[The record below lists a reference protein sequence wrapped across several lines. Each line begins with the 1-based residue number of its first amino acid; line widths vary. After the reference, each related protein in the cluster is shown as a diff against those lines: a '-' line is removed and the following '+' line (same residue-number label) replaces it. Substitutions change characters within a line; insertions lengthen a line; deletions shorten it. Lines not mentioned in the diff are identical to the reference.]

1 MTRAL
6 TFENFDLSSDGLGSI
21 YEIGADEDHP
31 TGVIPEMASVFG
43 HELSA
48 TPDET
53 NLGELIKSVGPAKE
67 LQNNIALVRDILGT
81 DQDAVSIARSWS
93 ERSGLLT
100 PVERSYFTAEQLEG
114 RVGLAVITGGVR
126 NWMARR
132 AQRLETLVHERGVD
146 SVLLVAGNRE
156 MKATE
161 GPDVEEG
168 MSEADYMENIVARK
182 ISGLGIAN
190 NLIRVDSGVGDQV
203 MEAGVVQTFELVSDE
218 SARIAVVSNAG
229 AWVQNVGQ
237 FRRAAINKAG
247 RQFDER
253 GDQIFAVSDG
263 FPLGTGEEPT
273 ATHQNPF
280 TALGQ
285 IARNAQELVRHK

>member
-1 MTRAL
+1 MAGLR
-6 TFENFDLSSDGLGSI
+6 FENYDLSSERSDAI
-21 YEIGADEDHP
+21 YEIGADETHP
-31 TGVIPEMASVFG
+31 TGVIPEMAAAFG

-53 NLGELIKSVGPAKE
+53 NLGELINRVGPAKE
-67 LQNNIALVRDILGT
+67 LQNNIGLVQEILGT
-81 DQDAVSIARSWS
+81 DEDAVSIARSWS

-100 PVERSYFTAEQLEG
+100 PVERSYFTAERLEG
-114 RVGLAVITGGVR
+114 RVALAVITGGVR

-132 AQRLETLVHERGVD
+132 EQRLEALVHEREVD
-146 SVLLVAGNRE
+146 SVLLVAGNRT
-156 MKATE
+156 MKALE

-168 MSEADYMENIVARK
+168 MSEADYMERVVARQV
-182 ISGLGIAN
+182 SELGIAY
-190 NLIRVDSGVGDQV
+190 NLSRVDSGIGDQV
-203 MEAGVVQTFELVSDE
+203 METGVAQALDLVSAE
-218 SARIAVVSNAG
+218 SALIAVVSNAG

-247 RQFDER
+247 QRFDER
-253 GDQIFAVSDG
+253 GDQIVAVSDS

-285 IARNAQELVRHK
+285 IARNAQELVRHQ